1 MSYIKTYKKANK
13 NCYFSAASL
22 IFIIVGCTSLLLAYG
37 PLIRDEVWFYLKEAR
52 SQKITL
58 NDTAAQRDSVFAR
71 FLTTKPINIEPANED
86 FAVVIERIGLSAPI
100 VKDVTVIDEDA
111 YKRSLKEGIAHAA
124 SSNYPS
130 KDPGNTYLFAH
141 ASVNF
146 WELGKHATEFNLL
159 RKLEPEDRIHVFF
172 EGDTYVYEVMNKEVY
187 PGWNTFPLS
196 RSVIEPILTLQ
207 TCDPP
212 GTTINRLVVTAK
224 LKEVL

>member
-1 MSYIKTYKKANK
+1 
-13 NCYFSAASL
+13 
-22 IFIIVGCTSLLLAYG
+22 
-37 PLIRDEVWFYLKEAR
+37 
-52 SQKITL
+52 
-58 NDTAAQRDSVFAR
+58 
-71 FLTTKPINIEPANED
+71 
-86 FAVVIERIGLSAPI
+86 
-100 VKDVTVIDEDA
+100 
-111 YKRSLKEGIAHAA
+111 
-124 SSNYPS
+124 
-130 KDPGNTYLFAH
+130 
-141 ASVNF
+141 
-146 WELGKHATEFNLL
+146 LL